1 MSSNFGLKKVREGDV
16 LTVDVS
22 GRFDTDTAPEI
33 DAGVKAELGDVKKLV
48 LDLSK
53 VEYISS
59 SGLRVI
65 LGLNKALT
73 ASGGELVIKN
83 PSQMVRDVFEITK
96 FINILNI
103 EK

>member
-1 MSSNFGLKKVREGDV
+1 MSSKFGLKKVREGDI

-33 DAGVKAELGDVKKLV
+33 DAGIKPDLGDVKKLV

-73 ASGGELVIKN
+73 ANGGEFVVKN

-103 EK
+103 EN